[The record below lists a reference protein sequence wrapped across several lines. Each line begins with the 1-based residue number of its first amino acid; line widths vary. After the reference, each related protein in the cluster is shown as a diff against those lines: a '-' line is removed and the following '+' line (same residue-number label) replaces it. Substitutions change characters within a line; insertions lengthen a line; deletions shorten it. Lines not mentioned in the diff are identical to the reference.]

1 MLELFYLGK
10 WKQGPVMGKGQKI
23 LWFVGLL
30 LYLTGGVSAAT
41 ASVSQKPPTLHFFWA
56 ANCPHC
62 GEMQPFLQQLQQ
74 RYPELQVQTYD
85 VWQNRAAFEQMVAL
99 GKRSGV
105 TAVSTPTTAL
115 GDGVWFGFTPE
126 IAAAVEAELRRCLAQ
141 GCADPLA
148 PPETA
153 PPPAAEPDAA
163 PLQLPVFGQVDPQ
176 AVSLPLFTLVI
187 ALLDSFNPC
196 AFFVLLFLLSLLVHA
211 RSRGLMLLVG
221 TTFVF
226 CSGLI
231 YFLFMAAWLNLFL
244 LAGSLPLVT
253 TAAGLVALLVA
264 GINIK
269 DYFRFHQ
276 GVSLSIPEQAKPQL
290 FERMRRLVKGGRTL
304 SVLGATLVL
313 ALLANSYE
321 LLCTA
326 GFPMVYTRV
335 LTLRGLS
342 SWQYYG
348 YLALYNSL
356 YILPLLS
363 IVLVFTCT
371 LGTRKLSEQEGRI
384 LKLVSGL
391 MMLGLALVLL
401 LHPALLNNVFAA
413 LGLLALSL
421 ALAALIV
428 HFNQR
433 PKRS

>member
-1 MLELFYLGK
+1 MK
-10 WKQGPVMGKGQKI
+10 
-23 LWFVGLL
+23 
-30 LYLTGGVSAAT
+30 
-41 ASVSQKPPTLHFFWA
+41 
-56 ANCPHC
+56 
-62 GEMQPFLQQLQQ
+62 PFLQQLQQ
-74 RYPELQVQTYD
+74 RYPKLQIKTYD
-85 VWQNRAAFEQMVAL
+85 VWQDRAAFEMMVAL
-99 GKRSGV
+99 GKRSGT

-115 GDGVWFGFTPE
+115 GEGVWFGYTPE
-126 IAAAVEAELRRCLAQ
+126 VAAAVESELQRCLAQ

-148 PPETA
+148 L
-153 PPPAAEPDAA
+153 PAAAAPSPPEPDAE
-163 PLQLPVFGQVDPQ
+163 PLWLPVFGQVDPQ
-176 AVSLPLFTLVI
+176 IVSLPLFTLVI

-221 TTFVF
+221 ATFVF

-244 LAGSLPLVT
+244 LAGNLPLIT

-264 GINIK
+264 GVNIK
-269 DYFRFHQ
+269 DYFRFHR

-290 FERMRRLVKGGRTL
+290 FERMRQLVKGGRTL
-304 SVLGATLVL
+304 SVIGGTLVL
-313 ALLANSYE
+313 AVLANSYE

-342 SWQYYG
+342 TWQYYG

-356 YILPLLS
+356 YILPLLA
-363 IVLVFTCT
+363 IVLVFSFT
-371 LGTRKLSEQEGRI
+371 LGSRKLSEQEGRI

-391 MMLGLALVLL
+391 MMLGLGLVLL
-401 LHPALLNNVFAA
+401 LQPALLNNVFAA

-421 ALAALIV
+421 VLAALIV
-428 HFNQR
+428 HFDHR

>member
-1 MLELFYLGK
+1 
-10 WKQGPVMGKGQKI
+10 MGKGLKFGW
-23 LWFVGLL
+23 LGWLL
-30 LYLTGGVSAAT
+30 LFLVWGDSAGAT
-41 ASVSQKPPTLHFFWA
+41 IVSQEPPTLHFFWA

-62 GEMQPFLQQLQQ
+62 GEMKPYLQQLQQ
-74 RYPELQVQTYD
+74 RYPRLQVKDYD
-85 VWQNRAAFEQMVAL
+85 VWQDRVAFEQMVAL
-99 GKRSGV
+99 GKRSGT

-126 IAAAVEAELRRCLAQ
+126 VAAAVEAELRRCLAE

-148 PPETA
+148 PPTEA
-153 PPPAAEPDAA
+153 EPSPPANPDPA
-163 PLQLPVFGQVDPQ
+163 PLQLPVFGQIDPQ
-176 AVSLPLFTLVI
+176 AISLPLFTLVI

-221 TTFVF
+221 ATFVL

-244 LAGSLPLVT
+244 LAGSLPLIT

-264 GINIK
+264 AINIK

-290 FERMRRLVKGGRTL
+290 FERMRQLVKGGRTL
-304 SVLGATLVL
+304 SVLGGTLVL

-342 SWQYYG
+342 NWEYYG

-356 YILPLLS
+356 YILPLLT
-363 IVLVFTCT
+363 IVLVFTFT
-371 LGTRKLSEQEGRI
+371 LGSRKLSEQEGRI

-391 MMLGLALVLL
+391 MMLGLGLVLL
-401 LHPALLNNVFAA
+401 LQPALLNNLFAA

-421 ALAALIV
+421 VLAALIV
-428 HFNQR
+428 HFDHR

>member
-1 MLELFYLGK
+1 
-10 WKQGPVMGKGQKI
+10 MGTGQKVAAM
-23 LWFVGLL
+23 VGLWLVL
-30 LYLTGGVSAAT
+30 LGGVAG
-41 ASVSQKPPTLHFFWA
+41 ASQEPPTLHFFWA

-74 RYPELQVQTYD
+74 RYPQLQVKTYD
-85 VWQNRAAFEQMVAL
+85 VWQDRTAFEQMVAL

-148 PPETA
+148 PPAAA
-153 PPPAAEPDAA
+153 PPPTAAEAA
-163 PLQLPVFGQVDPQ
+163 PLRLPVFGPVDPQ
-176 AVSLPLFTLVI
+176 QVSLPLFTLVL

-221 TTFVF
+221 GTFVL

-244 LAGSLPLVT
+244 LAGSLPLIT
-253 TAAGLVALLVA
+253 LLAALVALLVA
-264 GINIK
+264 AINIK
-269 DYFRFHQ
+269 DYFWFHQ
-276 GVSLSIPEQAKPQL
+276 GVSLSIPEQAKPKL

-304 SVLGATLVL
+304 SVLGGTLVL
-313 ALLANSYE
+313 AVLANSFE

-342 SWQYYG
+342 NWQYYS
-348 YLALYNSL
+348 YLALYNAI
-356 YILPLLS
+356 YILPLLV
-363 IVLVFTCT
+363 IVGLFTFT
-371 LGTRKLSEQEGRI
+371 LGSRKLAETEGRV

-391 MMLGLALVLL
+391 MMLGLGLALL
-401 LHPALLNNVFAA
+401 LQPELLNNLFAA

-421 ALAALIV
+421 ALSAAIV
-428 HFNQR
+428 LLDR
-433 PKRS
+433 RRKRS